1 VKRLWTEDFVTMQAS
16 YFKLDGAN
24 CTVKPVQ
31 KPMLPVWIGAN
42 VAVGIR
48 RAARMADAWF
58 INPHNKLDTTA
69 QQMEVYKRALD
80 AAGKPFPAELPMAR
94 EVFVAPSRAEAIR
107 LASPYLE
114 TKYKAYRAWG
124 QDKVMPASDHFDL
137 DFEDLMQDRFL
148 FGSPAEVTEQILG
161 LRRRFGVTTLIF
173 GIHWAGMPNSLALEQ
188 MQLLAE
194 DVFPAVEQAG

>member
-1 VKRLWTEDFVTMQAS
+1 M
-16 YFKLDGAN
+16 
-24 CTVKPVQ
+24 Q
-31 KPMLPVWIGAN
+31 KPMPPVWIGAN
-42 VAVGIR
+42 IDVGIR

-94 EVFVAPSRAEAIR
+94 EVFVARSRAEAMR

-148 FGSPAEVTEQILG
+148 FGSPAEVTRTDPGAEAALRCDDADPRHSLG
-161 LRRRFGVTTLIF
+161 RHAAKPGAGANAIAGGGGVPGGEPGRLKRRR
-173 GIHWAGMPNSLALEQ
+173 HDLARPVSSRI
-188 MQLLAE
+188 
-194 DVFPAVEQAG
+194 DHRPAVNPE